1 MMVRV
6 AMLRMSVYFTD
17 TGMEFL
23 GVGCDGI
30 IQQMHICFSPLC
42 AANLWDGVLCLG
54 PLGVLCLGLFGGV
67 LCLGLLGGVLCLGP
81 WACANAERTRRIR
94 PSKDAA
100 LKHKC
105 CIKGCFSYFCR
116 GQLEAN

>member
-30 IQQMHICFSPLC
+30 IQQLHICFSITR
-42 AANLWDGVLCLG
+42 NK
-54 PLGVLCLGLFGGV
+54 PLGWSSVPWSFGGSLPWPFRGGSLPWPSWGGSLPWPLGL
-67 LCLGLLGGVLCLGP
+67 CK
-81 WACANAERTRRIR
+81 R
-94 PSKDAA
+94 
-100 LKHKC
+100 
-105 CIKGCFSYFCR
+105 
-116 GQLEAN
+116 